1 MTSPLFVGRVR
12 ESAALDDAY
21 RAARDGSPS
30 AVLLGGEAGVGKT
43 RLVGEFGAR
52 ARADGARVLVGGC
65 LELGTEGLP
74 FAPFTAA
81 LRGLVRDVGVDGV
94 RDLLPPGAGAEL
106 GRLLPDFGEADADSF
121 TGEARARLFEL
132 VLTLLERLAA
142 AAPAVLVVEDAH
154 WADTSTRDLLTFLVR
169 NLGAGA
175 ALLIVTTYRTDELHR
190 THPLRPLL
198 SELERVERVRRVE
211 LARLARDEVAELVR
225 SVLGE
230 AGTLRVAEDIFA
242 RSDGNP
248 LFAEALLGSHD
259 DPELPESLR
268 DLLLGAV
275 HRLPEETQEILGVA
289 AGGGARIEHEL
300 LAAVAG
306 VDERALTRGLR
317 PAVASNTLVV
327 DGDGYAFRHALI
339 RDAVHDDLLP
349 GERTRLHVRYAE
361 ALEERPELMPARQ
374 RAVTLAH
381 HWHAAHEAGSALAA
395 AWRAVGE
402 TRKALAYAESLRMAS
417 RVLELWDRVPDA
429 ADRAGVP
436 YTEVIE
442 KAVLVA
448 DLAGEPET
456 GIRLATAA
464 LAESRDDRPHTARKP
479 GELMRT
485 ARLYERRGLMAMRL
499 GRDEAIGD
507 LREAARLAPA
517 DPPSRTRARVLAT
530 LAYQIHA
537 LHGTRDEA
545 HAAAVEALSVARAV
559 GDVPVEIHLDLW
571 FAWDDMFG
579 DGEGQGDAEAFFA
592 RVERAADR
600 AEEVH
605 AFEPLLRALT
615 NRSDILEMCGRS
627 AEATAVAALGVA
639 KADEY
644 GLARTAGTFLAF
656 NTAEPLISLGRWDEA
671 LAVIGRALA
680 QDPPALI
687 RGSLNFLAGGV
698 AAGRGDLD
706 EAERSARAARR
717 RIPHGAARR
726 AQDLFPVCR
735 LDAMIA
741 LGRGRPADALEA
753 LGPVLADRD
762 LPDESRYALPG
773 LVDAATACADLGDP
787 GPLAAIRE
795 RAAGIRVYGP
805 VQEAHRL
812 TFLAEAARAEGVL
825 DQDAWDAAVAA
836 WDALARPHPL
846 AFALTR
852 AAEAAAGHDRE
863 GAAVRLRRAAAIAG
877 ELGAVPL
884 RERVD
889 LLARRARVDLGGG
902 AAASRPGLGL
912 TPREAEVLR
921 LVAEGRSNREVAE
934 ALFISAKTASVH
946 VSNILAKLG
955 VSTRTEA
962 AATAHR
968 LRLFD

>member
-1 MTSPLFVGRVR
+1 MNAHVTSPLFVGRVR

-52 ARADGARVLVGGC
+52 ARRDGARVLVGGC

-81 LRGLVRDVGVDGV
+81 LRGLVREIGVDGV
-94 RDLLPPGAGAEL
+94 RELLPRGAGAEL
-106 GRLLPDFGEADADSF
+106 GRLLPDFGEADADTF

-142 AAPAVLVVEDAH
+142 AAPVVLVVEDAH

-169 NLGAGA
+169 NLSAGA
-175 ALLIVTTYRTDELHR
+175 ALLVLTTYRTDELHR
-190 THPLRPLL
+190 AHPLRPLL

-211 LARLARDEVAELVR
+211 VARLGRDEVAELVR
-225 SVLGE
+225 AVLGE
-230 AGTLRVAEDIFA
+230 AWTAGLAEDIFA

-248 LFAEALLGSHD
+248 LFAEALLGSRD

-339 RDAVHDDLLP
+339 REAVHDDLLP
-349 GERTRLHVRYAE
+349 GERTRLHVRYADVLE
-361 ALEERPELMPARQ
+361 AQPGLMPARQ
-374 RAVTLAH
+374 RMITLAH
-381 HWHAAHEAGSALAA
+381 HWHAAHDADRALAA
-395 AWRAVGE
+395 AWRAAGE

-429 ADRAGVP
+429 AERVGVP
-436 YTEVIE
+436 HAKVIE
-442 KAVLVA
+442 KAVTLA
-448 DLAGEPET
+448 HLAGEHDM
-456 GIRLATAA
+456 GIRLATAV
-464 LAESRDDRPHTARKP
+464 LAETRGDPV
-479 GELMRT
+479 ELDPMRR
-485 ARLYERRGLMAMRL
+485 ARLYERRGLMAMKL

-517 DPPSRTRARVLAT
+517 DPPSETRARVLAT
-530 LAYQIHA
+530 LAYQTHA
-537 LHGTRDEA
+537 LPGMRDEA
-545 HAAAVEALSVARAV
+545 HAAAEEALSVARAV
-559 GDVPVEIHLDLW
+559 GDVQAEIQLDLW
-571 FAWDDMFG
+571 FAWDELFRDG
-579 DGEGQGDAEAFFA
+579 DVEAFLA
-592 RVERAADR
+592 CTVRAADR
-600 AEEVH
+600 AEEIR

-627 AEATAVAALGVA
+627 AEAADVAALGVA

-644 GLARTAGTFLAF
+644 GLGRTTGTFLAF
-656 NTAEPLISLGRWDEA
+656 NTAEPLFSLGRWDEA
-671 LAVIGRALA
+671 LAVIDRALA
-680 QDPPALI
+680 KDPPALVQ
-687 RGSLNFLAGGV
+687 GSLSFLAGGIAV
-698 AAGRGDLD
+698 DRGDLD
-706 EAERSARAARR
+706 GAERAAREARR

-726 AQDLFPVCR
+726 AQNLFPVCR
-735 LDAMIA
+735 LDALIA

-753 LGPVLADRD
+753 LKPVLADRG

-773 LVDAATACADLGDP
+773 LVVAATACADLGDP
-787 GPLAAIRE
+787 GPLAALRA

-825 DQDAWDAAVAA
+825 DRDAWDAAVKA
-836 WDALARPHPL
+836 WDALGRPYPL

-852 AAEAAAGHDRE
+852 AAEAHAAHDRD
-863 GAAVRLRRAAAIAG
+863 GTAARLRRAAAIAG
-877 ELGAVPL
+877 ELGAAPL

-889 LLARRARVDLGGG
+889 LLARRARVDLGG
-902 AAASRPGLGL
+902 APASRPGLGL

-921 LVAEGRSNREVAE
+921 LVAEGRSNRDIAA